1 MADKMIMRLIRFSKH
16 FSGLC
21 RTDCTVYDLD
31 SKTLHGAMFCH
42 NCRHCDFENT
52 HKYGCFEA
60 QRWGGRYIYYC
71 PAGLTFVAAVLCENS
86 GKLDAGLLAGPMLM
100 GEREDFIEKFPLP
113 YAEIPQVEPL
123 AVNDIAEV
131 MAAGLPGG
139 LSGVQYD
146 ALLNDMYA
154 ARDAQD
160 DYPIGMESQLC
171 DAIEAG
177 DATQAREL
185 LNLLLGHIFFGAQG
199 DFSAIKTRVTELM
212 IIISRS
218 AIRGGADIHQIF
230 IINKDYME
238 EIRAMES
245 LEKLSLW
252 LTGVL
257 DRFMSY
263 VFEFSAV
270 KHSDVVYKII
280 GFVQRNYMHK
290 ITLDDIAAHVYLSR
304 SYVSKIF
311 KEEMECSLTA
321 YINQV
326 RVQKS
331 KVLLS
336 EEMSLTDVAYNVGF
350 EDQSY
355 YTKVFKKATGISPG
369 QYKMKKGMMR

>member
-1 MADKMIMRLIRFSKH
+1 MANEMMTRLIHFAKH
-16 FSGLC
+16 LSGLC
-21 RTDCTVYDLD
+21 GADCAIYDLD
-31 SKTLHGAMFCH
+31 NKMFHNAIFCH
-42 NCRHCDFENT
+42 QCGHCDFENT

-71 PAGLTFVAAVLCENS
+71 PAGLTFVAAVYCENS
-86 GKLDAGLLAGPMLM
+86 NKIDAGLLAGPMIM

-113 YAEIPQVEPL
+113 YEKIAQVEPS

-131 MAAGLPGG
+131 MVAGLPGG
-139 LSGVQYD
+139 LSGIQYD

-154 ARDAQD
+154 ARDAQEG
-160 DYPIGMESQLC
+160 YPIGMESQLC
-171 DAIEAG
+171 DAIEEG
-177 DATQAREL
+177 DAARAREL

-199 DFSAIKTRVTELM
+199 DFAAIKTRVTELM
-212 IIISRS
+212 VMISRS
-218 AIRGGADIHQIF
+218 AIRGGADVHQIF
-230 IINKDYME
+230 MTNEGYMD
-238 EIRAMES
+238 EIQNADS

-252 LTGVL
+252 LTSVL
-257 DRFMSY
+257 NRFMSY

-321 YINQV
+321 YINQI
-326 RVQKS
+326 RIQKS
-331 KVLLS
+331 KVLLA

-355 YTKVFKKATGISPG
+355 YTKVFKKSTGMSPG